1 MPELEEP
8 SVAGDAPP
16 EPEYQCSPSCY
27 DEMATAEG
35 HFRPHWQTFISRIQA
50 IGSSELTQRWKEAK
64 HLIRENGVTYNV
76 YGDPQGMDRPWELDP
91 IPLLISSSDAAVIE
105 SGLVQR
111 ARLLDLIL
119 SDLYGAQRLL
129 TSGILPPELVFGN
142 RKFLRPCHGLRVLG
156 NRHLH
161 LYAADVGRAPD
172 GSFFVLK
179 DRTQAPSGAGYA
191 LENRIVLSRM
201 LPEVFRDCQVQ
212 RLALFFRSLRETLR
226 SIAPHDRDNP
236 RVVLLTPGPY
246 NETYF
251 EHAYLARY
259 LGYML
264 VEGSDLTIRDN
275 RVYLKLLGGLQPVD
289 VILRRVDD
297 DYCDSLEL
305 RRDSFL
311 GVPGLVQSLR
321 AGNVAMANAL
331 GSGLV
336 ETPALLAYLPALCR
350 HVLGEELKIPSVP
363 TWWCGDPEALDH
375 VLVNLHRMVIK
386 PTFGDRRLGPI
397 FGEELT
403 TEQRHE
409 LAEKIRARPSEY
421 VGQEQI
427 ELSTAPAL
435 SGNTLCPR
443 HLVIRNFLTA
453 SETGYVIMP
462 GGLTRIAASADTLV
476 VTMQKGGGSKDT
488 WVLSDEPVS
497 PFTLLPTSIQPVEL
511 RRDGGDLPSRAADDL
526 YWLGRQVERVEGTV
540 RLARGL
546 LIRLTEQSGLAVSP
560 ELPALLR
567 ALTDQASLPPGL
579 FADDAEER
587 LAAIEREISS
597 ILFEER
603 RVGGLALAIHVLHR
617 VAGKVRD
624 RLSTDLWRIL
634 GGLDLDDDLALDLG
648 LGAAGNR
655 GNGKADPRPSRD
667 HDPRRRLIAMREVMD
682 RKVISLAAFSGLVA
696 ESMTRGQGWRFL
708 DMGRRLERSLHL
720 ITTLRATL
728 VQAAGS
734 EASLLEALLLITDST
749 MTYRRRYM
757 SSLQTAP
764 VLDLLLADESN
775 PRSLAYQL
783 AALAESIDQLPR
795 NEYVP
800 GRSEEQKI
808 ILSTLTRLRVA
819 DIDQLAQAD
828 ASGHRRDLQELLAR
842 IEGEIPVLSDA
853 LTRSYFSHLQLSRQ
867 FLKSGDEGVGI

>member
-8 SVAGDAPP
+8 AVAGDAPP
-16 EPEYQCSPSCY
+16 EPEYQCSASSY
-27 DEMATAEG
+27 DEMTTAEG
-35 HFRPHWQTFISRIQA
+35 HFRPHWQTFIGRIRA
-50 IGSSELTQRWKEAK
+50 IGLPELRQRWREAK

-91 IPLLISSSDAAVIE
+91 IPLLISPSDAAVIE

-142 RKFLRPCHGLRVLG
+142 QNFLRPCHGLKVLG

-172 GSFFVLK
+172 GSFCVLG

-289 VILRRVDD
+289 VILRRLDD
-297 DYCDSLEL
+297 DYCDPLEL

-336 ETPALLAYLPALCR
+336 ESPALLAYLPALCR
-350 HVLGEELKIPSVP
+350 HVLGEELRIPSVP

-386 PTFGDRRLGPI
+386 PTFGGRRLGPI

-409 LAEKIRARPSEY
+409 LAEKLRARPLAY

-427 ELSTAPAL
+427 ELSTAPVL
-435 SGNTLCPR
+435 SGNNLCPR
-443 HLVIRNFLTA
+443 HLVVRNFLAA

-497 PFTLLPTSIQPVEL
+497 HFTLLPTSVQPVEL

-546 LIRLTEQSGLAVSP
+546 LILLTEQSGPAVFP
-560 ELPALLR
+560 DLPALLR
-567 ALTDQASLPPGL
+567 ALTDQASLPPEFL
-579 FADDAEER
+579 ADDAEGR
-587 LAAIEREISS
+587 IAAIEGEISS
-597 ILFEER
+597 ILFDER
-603 RVGGLALAIHVLHR
+603 RVGGLAMAIHGLHR

-624 RLSTDLWRIL
+624 RLSTDVWRIL
-634 GGLDLDDDLALDLG
+634 GGLDLDDDLAWD
-648 LGAAGNR
+648 LGAAATR
-655 GNGKADPRPSRD
+655 GNVQGDPHPSRD
-667 HDPRRRLIAMREVMD
+667 HDPRRRLVAMREVMD
-682 RKVISLAAFSGLVA
+682 RKVISLAAFSGLIA

-720 ITTLRATL
+720 ITTLRTTL
-728 VQAAGS
+728 VKPAGS

-783 AALAESIDQLPR
+783 AALAGSIDQLPR
-795 NEYVP
+795 NEFAP
-800 GRSEEQKI
+800 GRGEEQKI

-842 IEGEIPVLSDA
+842 LEGKIPVLSDA

-867 FLKSGDEGVGI
+867 FLKSGDEGGGI